1 VERCFSSNRLAKKG
15 ETKVDARFAEPM
27 SPMSPAVQR
36 SASAGPVRAKVDYNS
51 LLYSEEA
58 AKKAEEVAAERRKVV
73 EEQER
78 KAKLKKM
85 ARQESKIKGIT
96 DFDTLLLEAENQL
109 ARLASVNN
117 KAQGEVSDTKS
128 LESLEKVKAKIDAY
142 EAEAQ
147 KSGALD
153 SKNEAERMR
162 LIKDMGKVIGGLQSD
177 DVVSMDIDYRMEKQ
191 VQVKR
196 CKQLIANLEMAA
208 MTTSW
213 SSGGW

>member
-1 VERCFSSNRLAKKG
+1 LLRKIRISNTIAAGINSPCRPAWRLPPLTTHPRAVFVFSSL
-15 ETKVDARFAEPM
+15 
-27 SPMSPAVQR
+27 
-36 SASAGPVRAKVDYNS
+36 
-51 LLYSEEA
+51 LLYFIYLWECT
-58 AKKAEEVAAERRKVV
+58 RGG
-73 EEQER
+73 Q
-78 KAKLKKM
+78 
-85 ARQESKIKGIT
+85 
-96 DFDTLLLEAENQL
+96 
-109 ARLASVNN
+109 
-117 KAQGEVSDTKS
+117 AQGEVSDTKS

-153 SKNEAERMR
+153 SKNEAERTR